1 MGAIRNFQTVSQ
13 GVFPETQKA
22 YRAGAPI
29 CRGSDP
35 YFAAGFGT
43 CHHTSGGNEYA
54 RSDHGSGDRKGGEQ
68 YVGRREQG
76 KGTPLDGGGLR
87 GGQDGAGRRGAPSD
101 FVCWDPNSESGEIRG
116 AETIKGEIEYFRQA
130 VPDLTYTVEDQVAE
144 GDKVV
149 TRYRASG
156 THQGEFFRVAPTG
169 NRVEFTGIQI
179 DRFEE
184 SGKLV
189 EEWPEYDL
197 LGAMRQMGAIPEA
210 GQEEARPEEGER
222 EEQGLIDRAK
232 DKEAEKERDSKER
245 KDKGLLGNVGDTLK
259 GR

>member
-1 MGAIRNFQTVSQ
+1 M
-13 GVFPETQKA
+13 P
-22 YRAGAPI
+22 API
-29 CRGSDP
+29 TEAEIGKEESSMSAEENKEKARRLMEE
-35 YFAAGFGT
+35 AFG
-43 CHHTSGGNEYA
+43 E
-54 RSDHGSGDRKGGEQ
+54 
-68 YVGRREQG
+68 G
-76 KGTPLDGGGLR
+76 KTELVDEVLH
-87 GGQDGAGRRGAPSD
+87 SD

-232 DKEAEKERDSKER
+232 DKLT
-245 KDKGLLGNVGDTLK
+245 GQ
-259 GR
+259 